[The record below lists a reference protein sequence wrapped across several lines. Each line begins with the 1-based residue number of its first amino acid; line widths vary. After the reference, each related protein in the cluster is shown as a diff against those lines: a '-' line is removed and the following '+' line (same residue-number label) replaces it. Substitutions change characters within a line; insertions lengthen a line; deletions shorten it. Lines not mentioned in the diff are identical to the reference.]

1 VSELSAADTRER
13 STNGMRPLR
22 RLLPYVLQHKGHI
35 ALALLAMLVAA
46 GATLSL
52 PVAVRGMIDHGFDA
66 TNAADIDQHFIRLF
80 AVAMVM
86 GISAAARFYWVSWLG
101 ERVVA
106 DVRSA
111 VYSHVIEM
119 SPEFFERTRT
129 GEVLSRLN
137 TDTTLIQTVVGS
149 SASIAL
155 RSSLMLVGAATLLV
169 ITSPRLALMMAFVI
183 PLVLVPILVFGRKV
197 RAKSRESQDRIA
209 DFSAVANETIGAI
222 QTVQAFT
229 AQQLES
235 SRFADNVEQA
245 FLAARRRIGYRSLLT
260 VSIVLLV
267 FGAISFVL
275 YQGATSVVAG
285 DMSAGTLSQ
294 FVLYA
299 VFTASS
305 TAALSEVWGEVQRA
319 AGATERIA
327 ELLDADAVVA
337 SPPSPVALPLPPQG
351 ALSLEEVTFHYPSRP
366 MQPVFEGLTLSVE
379 PGQTVALVGPSGAG
393 KTTIMQLLLR
403 FYDVASG
410 HIRVDG
416 VDVRDADIV
425 ELRRRF
431 GLVAQE
437 SVIFSTSAMEN
448 IRYGRPDA
456 SDEEVRTA
464 ARAANAH
471 EFIETLPEGYDSH
484 LGERGVRLSGG
495 QRQRIA
501 IARALLK
508 DPPILLLDEA
518 TSSLDAISED
528 LVQKALERLMRN
540 RTTLVIAHRLAT
552 VKKVDKI
559 VVLEGGRVVA
569 EGNHETLLSEGGL
582 YAELAELQFQTATG

>member
-1 VSELSAADTRER
+1 
-13 STNGMRPLR
+13 MRPLR

>member
-1 VSELSAADTRER
+1 
-13 STNGMRPLR
+13 MRPLR

-137 TDTTLIQTVVGS
+137 TDPTLI
-149 SASIAL
+149 
-155 RSSLMLVGAATLLV
+155 LVGAATLLV

-416 VDVRDADIV
+416 VDVREADIV